1 MMLLKTLVLCFYG
14 DCFMKQSHVLFHQQ
28 RVKEIVSAHDPSQ
41 PLFVYLPFQNVH
53 SPVEA
58 PQEYIDKYSFIKD
71 KLRRTYAAMVDIM
84 DEAVGNVTKA
94 FMDKG

>member
-1 MMLLKTLVLCFYG
+1 MVQYFSVTILC
-14 DCFMKQSHVLFHQQ
+14 DLFQQ

-41 PLFVYLPFQNVH
+41 PLFVYLPLQNVH
-53 SPVEA
+53 GPTQA

-71 KLRRTYAAMVDIM
+71 KKRRTYAAMVDIM